1 MPEFKIPKTMGAC
14 ADLLYSLRED
24 RLALEKEADAISK
37 NESLLRDH
45 IINSLPKDDSTGTR
59 GKIAQVTISTK
70 VKPSPR
76 DWSLIWKFIIK
87 NKAYDLLQH
96 RCNEAAVAARWEE
109 GIEIPGM
116 DKYNAVTVSCTK
128 LGSK

>member
-1 MPEFKIPKTMGAC
+1 MAEFKIPKTVAAC
-14 ADLLYSLRED
+14 GDLLYQLREQ
-24 RLALEKEADAISK
+24 RIEIEHQAEAIAKQEAI
-37 NESLLRDH
+37 LRDH
-45 IINSLPKDDSTGTR
+45 IINSLPKEDATGVR
-59 GKIAQVTISTK
+59 GKVAQVTISTK
-70 VKPSPR
+70 VKPSPK

-87 NKAYDLLQH
+87 NKAYDLLQR

>member
-87 NKAYDLLQH
+87 NKAYDLLQR